1 MKRSELT
8 QIIKEE
14 VTKIQEGFQGDGDE
28 QGDGLSGFRGGGNRT
43 TGDTLNDYDSLKVL
57 MDMWEKIPLGI
68 RMNQG
73 GMRREIPKEIREK
86 LNKMGY
92 KLVKI

>member
-1 MKRSELT
+1 MKKSELR

-14 VTKIQEGFQGDGDE
+14 IESTQY
-28 QGDGLSGFRGGGNRT
+28 LNNY
-43 TGDTLNDYDSLKVL
+43 DTLKAL
-57 MDMWEKIPLGI
+57 MDVWEKVPLGV

-73 GMRREIPKEIREK
+73 GMTRVIALEIREK

-92 KLVKI
+92 KLVKL

>member
-1 MKRSELT
+1 MKKSELK

-14 VTKIQEGFQGDGDE
+14 IDQHFSDP
-28 QGDGLSGFRGGGNRT
+28 
-43 TGDTLNDYDSLKVL
+43 DTLKVL
-57 MDMWEKIPLGI
+57 MDVWEKIPLGV

-73 GMRREIPKEIREK
+73 GMTRVIAKELREK
-86 LNKMGY
+86 LNKLGY